1 MDVPA
6 LISKALYV
14 EKTFL
19 IQQAKERKQ
28 EQLK

>member
-6 LISKALYV
+6 LIGKALSV

-19 IQQAKERKQ
+19 IQQAKEKKQ
-28 EQLK
+28 EQLR